1 MLKKDSSLS
10 THTWLRLTE
19 FGMRCIVPL
28 PSQHNIKGLNGN
40 IMWNDAEPPRPP
52 LSHQPATNPPTKLK
66 ALLHFAAPGEIPG
79 VCTAPLIPKWLR
91 NTVPLL
97 DHAGGRRPHFNRKL
111 LFQRVSHLCSNTRTQ
126 IANFLWP
133 YTHTSWCALFYCY
146 FGWLCTLSHSSTDIQ
161 PTDVGLL
168 ELQEFAAHHHVT
180 NSVPTDAPSDGWRND
195 TEQKRH
201 SKNSKAT
208 FDTRQNNLL
217 CSHTRGWRS
226 MAACLPSALLA
237 TAATCF

>member
-1 MLKKDSSLS
+1 M
-10 THTWLRLTE
+10 
-19 FGMRCIVPL
+19 
-28 PSQHNIKGLNGN
+28 
-40 IMWNDAEPPRPP
+40 
-52 LSHQPATNPPTKLK
+52 
-66 ALLHFAAPGEIPG
+66 
-79 VCTAPLIPKWLR
+79 R
-91 NTVPLL
+91 NTVPLS
-97 DHAGGRRPHFNRKL
+97 DHARGRRPHFNRKL
-111 LFQRVSHLCSNTRTQ
+111 LFQRGSHLCSNTRTQ

-133 YTHTSWCALFYCY
+133 CTHLLVVRSLLLLFGLA
-146 FGWLCTLSHSSTDIQ
+146 GWLCTLSHSATDIQ
-161 PTDVGLL
+161 TTDVGLL

-217 CSHTRGWRS
+217 CSHTHEG
-226 MAACLPSALLA
+226 MTLHGCLPAFLPSALLA